1 MGFFGDIERFLAEL
15 YAYRWPVAIGAFVVL
30 TAVAA
35 WGSRKGW
42 HLAVWRRRR
51 AVAVIGTP
59 LLILAIA
66 GGWFTVSPL
75 FQRTQLEEANP
86 LVSLTGMPG
95 NIQMMDEQ
103 LISDI
108 PPASLPTEPID
119 SITKDTTEK
128 AGNAADQNSMVAAG
142 TMLMPTGPSTDSATG
157 KVGDANAASSVRE
170 ETDSTRA
177 NIVPTNGDTIPT
189 DSVPTDAISMDAAS
203 PDVTPTDADKTPT
216 DKTPAD
222 VTPVFTPGI
231 THNGEFRGTDEFHF
245 ARGQASLIETSPG
258 QYVLRFEDFSVR
270 NGPGLYVYLSPDADR
285 YTGDSLQLGKLK
297 ATDGSFNYEIP
308 AGTDV
313 SVQERGHLGQALRCS
328 IRCGPTDCP
337 VMVEIIHL
345 HQRGKS
351 GNRRMTHKQ
360 PAEGGIALT
369 SSSTGLVLERE

>member
-15 YAYRWPVAIGAFVVL
+15 YLYRWPIAIGAFVVL
-30 TAVAA
+30 AAVAA

-51 AVAVIGTP
+51 VVAVIGIP
-59 LLILAIA
+59 LLTLAIV
-66 GGWFTVSPL
+66 GSWYTVSPL
-75 FQRTQLEEANP
+75 VERTQLEEANP
-86 LVSLTGMPG
+86 LASLKGLPG

-103 LISDI
+103 RLTDD
-108 PPASLPTEPID
+108 PPASLPTETID

-128 AGNAADQNSMVAAG
+128 AGNAAGQNGMVAARP
-142 TMLMPTGPSTDSATG
+142 MLIPADSSRDNATG
-157 KVGDANAASSVRE
+157 KVGDANAGSSVRE
-170 ETDSTRA
+170 ETDSTQA
-177 NIVPTNGDTIPT
+177 KMVPTNGDTIPT
-189 DSVPTDAISMDAAS
+189 DAISTDADS

-216 DKTPAD
+216 DITPAN

-285 YTGDSLQLGKLK
+285 YTGNSRQLGKLK

-308 AGTDV
+308 AGTDISQFK
-313 SVQERGHLGQALRCS
+313 SVVIWCKPFGVLFGVAPL
-328 IRCGPTDCP
+328 
-337 VMVEIIHL
+337 
-345 HQRGKS
+345 
-351 GNRRMTHKQ
+351 
-360 PAEGGIALT
+360 IAQ
-369 SSSTGLVLERE
+369 